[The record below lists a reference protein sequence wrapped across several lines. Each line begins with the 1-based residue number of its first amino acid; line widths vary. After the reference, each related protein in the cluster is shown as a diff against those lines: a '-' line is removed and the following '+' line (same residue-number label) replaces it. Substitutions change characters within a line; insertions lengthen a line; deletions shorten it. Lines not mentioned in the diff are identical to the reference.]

1 MAGSSLCVCVRWLKN
16 FPFVLTIHTN
26 NSDDTQIPITNAVA
40 ATADYDNSDN
50 IINLETFSDR
60 EPMP

>member
-1 MAGSSLCVCVRWLKN
+1 MKN
-16 FPFVLTIHTN
+16 FPFVLTTYTLID
-26 NSDDTQIPITNAVA
+26 SDTQIPITNADVAVAVA
-40 ATADYDNSDN
+40 ATTDYDNYNN